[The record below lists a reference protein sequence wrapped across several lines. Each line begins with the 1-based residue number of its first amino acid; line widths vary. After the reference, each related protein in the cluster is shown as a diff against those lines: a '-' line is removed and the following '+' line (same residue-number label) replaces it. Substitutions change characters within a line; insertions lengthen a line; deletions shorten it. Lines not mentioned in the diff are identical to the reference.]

1 MRESVYHSP
10 LALSFK
16 RVALLA
22 GLAGLGT
29 WALYPAYLTTVDDR
43 GYWEYSRSLRRGEL
57 REREPFAP
65 GKFTFGG
72 WPWQPPL
79 NSLTLTPFPRLELAF
94 TRGFLIH
101 LCIALLG
108 FALAGE
114 LGFALLALYPPLLL
128 YSRTLMPE
136 PLAALLF
143 LLSYYLWRRKPFAAG
158 LALGLLAPLR
168 YQAVPAVL
176 VLSIWEF
183 FRGKKSF
190 AAGTVFGLAAL
201 GLWLAVAYG
210 GLPPVSG
217 PYRLEFAPRNLGFFL
232 MSLSLI
238 YPMSFLGF
246 KKLELPWALAA
257 GAYALACLPMGIL
270 DWAGGFPG
278 DLVSGV
284 RLYLPVIPLTL
295 VGYAR
300 LFGLNPLT
308 TLGILLGLAGSWAV
322 AIKHQARLLV
332 YREIDE
338 VLREYVH
345 GPAFGNREALRFL
358 GSKLKS
364 SPQEAQFGVYVGYPR
379 EDSAFKN
386 HLNTLPGTVL
396 YEGNFILIKALSA
409 GEPGK
414 IPRKTK
420 GL

>member
-1 MRESVYHSP
+1 M
-10 LALSFK
+10 SFK
-16 RVALLA
+16 RAALILA

-79 NSLTLTPFPRLELAF
+79 NSLTLTPFPKLELAF
-94 TRGFLIH
+94 ARGLLVH
-101 LCIALLG
+101 LGIALLG
-108 FALAGE
+108 LALAGE
-114 LGFALLALYPPLLL
+114 LGFALLALYPSLTL

-143 LLSYYLWRRKPFAAG
+143 LLSYYLWRKKPFAAG

-176 VLSIWEF
+176 VLSTWEF
-183 FRGKKSF
+183 FRGKKRF
-190 AAGTVFGLAAL
+190 AAGAAFGLAAL

-217 PYRLEFAPRNLGFFL
+217 PYRLELAPRNLGFLL

-284 RLYLPVIPLTL
+284 RLYLPVIPLAL

-308 TLGILLGLAGSWAV
+308 TLGVLLGLAGSWAV

-332 YREIDE
+332 YREIDR
-338 VLREYVH
+338 VLREYVR

-358 GSKLKS
+358 GSKLKF
-364 SPQEAQFGVYVGYPR
+364 SPDEAQFGVYVGYPR
-379 EDSAFKN
+379 EDKGFE
-386 HLNTLPGTVL
+386 TLIRKMPGETIYDEPPV
-396 YEGNFILIKALSA
+396 LIKLLGSGPLPRSANEDVAKPGAL
-409 GEPGK
+409 
-414 IPRKTK
+414 
-420 GL
+420 